1 MPRATGSVLHV
12 TNGDSVAVPLRQ
24 TGLEGD
30 SFAWRDV
37 YHEGPVRSGERSRMI
52 DARAAFLASCGWGDE
67 ATVRSE
73 LLARDA
79 HFVDALRDGREIVLW
94 FEHDLYDQLQL
105 TDVLALAGETGFD
118 PEQLEL
124 IEIGSFP
131 GRPGFR
137 GLGELNPA
145 QLEALWPQRRA
156 VTDEDTAGA
165 QLAWEALRRGD
176 PRGIAE
182 VHRDPPTVRP
192 FLGAAFGRLLE
203 ELPGVKDGLSRTERQ
218 LLRLLADGPLLTGA
232 LFEASQDLE
241 DAPFHGDAW
250 VVRDLE
256 GLEGATPLVSLTDGS
271 AAITDA
277 GSRVLAGEADRV
289 ELLGIDRWVGGTH
302 VRPGAVWRWDGGSS
316 ELVAPM

>member
-1 MPRATGSVLHV
+1 VLHI

-24 TGLEGD
+24 TTLEGD
-30 SFAWRDV
+30 AFAWRDV
-37 YHEGPVRSGERSRMI
+37 YHEGPVRSGERSRLI
-52 DARAAFLASCGWGDE
+52 DARAAFLSACRWGDE
-67 ATVRSE
+67 DALREE

-79 HFVDALRDGREIVLW
+79 CFVGALRDGSEIVLW

-105 TDVLALAGETGFD
+105 IDVLALAGETGFD

-137 GLGELNPA
+137 GLGELNVA
-145 QLEALWPQRRA
+145 ELESLWAQRRT

-165 QLAWEALRRGD
+165 QLAWEAVRRAD
-176 PRGIAE
+176 PRGVAE
-182 VHRDPPTVRP
+182 VRLDPPASRP
-192 FLGAAFGRLLE
+192 FLAAAFGRLLE
-203 ELPGVKDGLSRTERQ
+203 ELPGVGDGLSRTERQ

-232 LFEASQDLE
+232 LFVASQDLE
-241 DAPFHGDAW
+241 EAPFHGDVW
-250 VVRDLE
+250 ILRTLE
-256 GLEGATPLVSLTDGS
+256 GLEGSTPLVSLTEGS

-277 GSRVLAGEADRV
+277 GRSVLAGEADRV

-302 VRPGAVWRWDGGSS
+302 LVPGAVWRWDTEASA
-316 ELVAPM
+316 LVAPNVEA